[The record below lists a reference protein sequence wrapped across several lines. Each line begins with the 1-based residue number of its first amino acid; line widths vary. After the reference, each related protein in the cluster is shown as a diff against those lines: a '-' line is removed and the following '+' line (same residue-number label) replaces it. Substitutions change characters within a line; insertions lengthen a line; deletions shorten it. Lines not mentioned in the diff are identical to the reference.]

1 MAWLKVKY
9 SRQEYASD
17 LQSYNL
23 KAEVVESSG
32 FPPEP
37 TVTGV
42 TGPIVAKIFVMQ
54 RLPDGGDGFVCVA
67 DPVDLLDYPAN
78 APDLDA
84 EMPYFRVSE
93 VELVFR
99 SYDQALE
106 TRDDIG
112 YDIAKLVKSLN
123 AQAQYPE
130 SEEIL
135 YA

>member
-9 SRQEYASD
+9 SRQEYSSD

-42 TGPIVAKIFVMQ
+42 TGPISAKIFVMQ
-54 RLPDGGDGFVCVA
+54 RLPEGGDRFVCIA

-78 APDLDA
+78 APDLGA

-93 VELVFR
+93 IELVFR
-99 SYDQALE
+99 SYEQALE
-106 TRDDIG
+106 TKSDIG

-123 AQAQYPE
+123 AQSQYQE

-135 YA
+135 YT